1 MAVMTSEDYVRAF
14 RGNVKNWSW
23 DISPAYKVEREE
35 AQAVA
40 DALADYE
47 ELKAKIEEIAQ
58 LPFFY
63 HLNIEAKPV
72 KVYAHDQIMAILKG
86 GKHEQTLD

>member
-1 MAVMTSEDYVRAF
+1 MAVMTNEEYIRAF
-14 RGNVKNWSW
+14 RGNIKNQTWNVNPSY
-23 DISPAYKVEREE
+23 PVHQEE

-47 ELKAKIEEIAQ
+47 ELKSRVEEISK

-72 KVYAHDQIMAILKG
+72 KVFAHDQIMAILKG